1 MVASQEKFPCETG
14 ILGNDCHNNRSFLV
28 FNVLLGAWNPRNPDH
43 SDFPKRKHPLRVFVS
58 TDQNQQWNN
67 NNNNNNNSDNDRD
80 HDNDNDNDN
89 DYDNDNDNDNVN
101 DSDSDNDNDNGNDND
116 NNNDDNNDKMRKYNA
131 HCQWHLSIQ

>member
-1 MVASQEKFPCETG
+1 MYRWCSLIPAICGRFPGKFPCEIG

-67 NNNNNNNSDNDRD
+67 NNNNNHNSDNDRD

-101 DSDSDNDNDNGNDND
+101 DSDSDNDNFMIMVIIMIIIMMIIMI
-116 NNNDDNNDKMRKYNA
+116 K
-131 HCQWHLSIQ
+131 